1 MDNQTRWAN
10 EAIELATA
18 AGYAPNFCD
27 YLRRNK
33 QMFVMDRQ
41 ITFANE
47 FFGQALEQ
55 QIIENFFKDHV
66 GNFLV
71 IGAANGIDQS
81 WNLLKSGWNVVYC
94 EPDPVACKYL
104 LETTQPWSDQ
114 VTIVNSAIN
123 TTSGLTPFYVSPT
136 VGLSSVCPLPE
147 IDSREIIINS
157 IAISDL
163 FEFIGYNFDYVQVDV
178 EGLDHQLIT
187 AMDWNKLANCKMI
200 CIETG
205 LKSWQHL
212 LEHGEYV
219 LTDNLGANT
228 IYRRQQFIDSN
239 KNLKTGNE

>member
-10 EAIELATA
+10 EAIQLATA
-18 AGYAPNFCD
+18 AGYKPNFCD
-27 YLRRNK
+27 YMWRNK

-41 ITFANE
+41 LTFANE
-47 FFGQALEQ
+47 FFSQVLEQ

-81 WNLLKSGWNVVYC
+81 WNLLKYGWKVVYC

-104 LETTQPWSDQ
+104 LETTQPWRDQ
-114 VTIVNSAIN
+114 VTIVNAAIN
-123 TTSGLTPFYVSPT
+123 TTNGLTPFYVSST
-136 VGLSSVCPLPE
+136 VGLSSVHSLPST
-147 IDSREIIINS
+147 DSREIIVNS
-157 IAISDL
+157 IAINDL

-205 LKSWQHL
+205 MKDWQHL
-212 LEHGEYV
+212 LEHGEYI

-228 IYRRQQFIDSN
+228 IYRRRQFIDGN
-239 KNLKTGNE
+239 RNLKISNE

>member
-1 MDNQTRWAN
+1 MNNQTQWAN
-10 EAIELATA
+10 EAIELAKA
-18 AGYAPNFCD
+18 AGYEPNFCD
-27 YLRRNK
+27 YMWRNK

-41 ITFANE
+41 LTFANE

-81 WNLLKSGWNVVYC
+81 WNLLKSGWNAVYC

-104 LETTQPWSDQ
+104 LETTHPWSDQ

-123 TTSGLTPFYVSPT
+123 TTGGLTPFHVSPT
-136 VGLSSVCPLPE
+136 VGLSSVCPLPG
-147 IDSREIIINS
+147 IDSREIITNS

-163 FEFIGYNFDYVQVDV
+163 FEFIGYNFDYVQIDA

-187 AMDWNKLANCKMI
+187 AMDWAKLVNCKMI

-205 LKSWQHL
+205 MWSWQHL

-228 IYRRQQFIDSN
+228 IYRRRQFIDSN
-239 KNLKTGNE
+239 KNLKISNE